1 MMEYGCSMPV
11 NRMFVKSAARKNT
24 SVQLSEVIWNAPDH
38 EHKVLDIRDGYNR
51 DLVHLSAGGSSIKA
65 VCAE

>member
-1 MMEYGCSMPV
+1 MHTV
-11 NRMFVKSAARKNT
+11 NRMFKMPRGKNT